1 MCMDWPYSRGSW
13 IMKQIDTYG
22 KQIELHGTP
31 GTIVK
36 KDPSYYGYN
45 DKYLYFPI
53 SVFALIY
60 NPAKF
65 KK

>member
-1 MCMDWPYSRGSW
+1 
-13 IMKQIDTYG
+13 MKQIDTYG